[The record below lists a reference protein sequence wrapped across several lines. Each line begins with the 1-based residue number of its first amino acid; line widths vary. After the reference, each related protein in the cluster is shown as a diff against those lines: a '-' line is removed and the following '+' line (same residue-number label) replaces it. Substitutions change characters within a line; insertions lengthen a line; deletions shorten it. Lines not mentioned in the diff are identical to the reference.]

1 MERLFTETDRLNQTL
16 FIILSEKRKKAF
28 QQEQQSTDQTNSFH
42 NMTTFFNDVN
52 LH

>member
-16 FIILSEKRKKAF
+16 FIILSEKKKAF